1 MMIERVDS
9 SNQEMIFIKFED
21 SDEFVQVN
29 TMDSAWK
36 EILDRGPDTLEY
48 IETWD
53 PEKEER
59 AAARAKAA
67 DIDDLKLM

>member
-1 MMIERVDS
+1 MIERVDMTG
-9 SNQEMIFIKFED
+9 QEMIYIKFED

-36 EILDRGPDTLEY
+36 EILERGPDTLEY

-67 DIDDLKLM
+67 DIDDLKMI

>member
-1 MMIERVDS
+1 MIERVDMTG
-9 SNQEMIFIKFED
+9 QEMIFIKFED

-36 EILDRGPDTLEY
+36 EILERGPDTLEY

-53 PEKEER
+53 PEKEKR
-59 AAARAKAA
+59 AAARLKVS
-67 DIDDLKLM
+67 DVDDLKLI

>member
-1 MMIERVDS
+1 MIERVDT

-21 SDEFVQVN
+21 SDEFIQVN

-67 DIDDLKLM
+67 AVDDLKLI

>member
-1 MMIERVDS
+1 MIERADMTG
-9 SNQEMIFIKFED
+9 QEMIFIKFED
-21 SDEFVQVN
+21 SSEFVQVN

-36 EILDRGPDTLEY
+36 EILERGPDTLEY

-67 DIDDLKLM
+67 GVDDLKLM

>member
-1 MMIERVDS
+1 
-9 SNQEMIFIKFED
+9 
-21 SDEFVQVN
+21 
-29 TMDSAWK
+29 MDSAWK

-53 PEKEER
+53 PDKEER

-67 DIDDLKLM
+67 DVDDLKMM

>member
-1 MMIERVDS
+1 MIERADMTG
-9 SNQEMIFIKFED
+9 QEMIFIKFED
-21 SDEFVQVN
+21 SSEFVQVN

-59 AAARAKAA
+59 AAARAKVA
-67 DIDDLKLM
+67 DIDDLKMM

>member
-1 MMIERVDS
+1 MIERVDMTG
-9 SNQEMIFIKFED
+9 QEMIYIKFED

-36 EILDRGPDTLEY
+36 EILERGPDTLEY

-59 AAARAKAA
+59 AAARAKVA
-67 DIDDLKLM
+67 DIDDLKMM

>member
-1 MMIERVDS
+1 MIERVDT

-21 SDEFVQVN
+21 SDEFIQVN

-36 EILDRGPDTLEY
+36 EILDHGPDTLEY

-59 AAARAKAA
+59 AAARLKAVEV
-67 DIDDLKLM
+67 DDLKMM

>member
-1 MMIERVDS
+1 MIESVDMP
-9 SNQEMIFIKFED
+9 NQELILIKFED
-21 SDEFVQVN
+21 SADFIQVN

-36 EILDRGPDTLEY
+36 EILERGPDTLEY

>member
-1 MMIERVDS
+1 MIERVDT

-21 SDEFVQVN
+21 SADFIQVN

-67 DIDDLKLM
+67 AVDDLKLI

>member
-1 MMIERVDS
+1 MIERVDMTG
-9 SNQEMIFIKFED
+9 QEMIFIKFED

-53 PEKEER
+53 PDKEER
-59 AAARAKAA
+59 AATRLKVA
-67 DIDDLKLM
+67 DVDDLKMM

>member
-1 MMIERVDS
+1 MIERVDMTG
-9 SNQEMIFIKFED
+9 QEMIFIKFED

-36 EILDRGPDTLEY
+36 EILDHGPDTLEY

-59 AAARAKAA
+59 AAARLKAVEV
-67 DIDDLKLM
+67 DDLKMM